1 MNTTI
6 EQDIDYVDS
15 NVAPPPTRP
24 VGRPKD
30 EVLQTLVNKFLK
42 YKPATATKPGE
53 SFFIEGAKSRDVV
66 SFRRAVLKAGAGMLV
81 VEVERDEIYQLP
93 GVRCWRQA
101 GEYDEL

>member
-1 MNTTI
+1 MSTI
-6 EQDIDYVDS
+6 EQAINDVDS
-15 NVAPPPTRP
+15 TVAPPSARP

-30 EVLQTLVNKFLK
+30 AGLQTLVNKFLK
-42 YKPATATKPGE
+42 YKPATATKPGQ
-53 SFFIEGAKSRDVV
+53 SFFLEGAKSRDVV

-81 VEVERDEIYQLP
+81 VEVERDEIFQVP